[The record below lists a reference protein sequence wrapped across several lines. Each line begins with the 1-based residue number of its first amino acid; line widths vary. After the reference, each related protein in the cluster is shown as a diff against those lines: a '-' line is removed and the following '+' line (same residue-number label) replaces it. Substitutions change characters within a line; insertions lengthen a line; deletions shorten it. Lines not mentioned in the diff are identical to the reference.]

1 MGASSSPHR
10 SDDSR
15 QGRRISR
22 RTFAARAAAFGL
34 SASAIGLLTSACS
47 PSAPAAPPPAPP
59 ASGSAPKPA
68 EAAKPAA
75 PPPPPASGAAG
86 QPAAAQ
92 QSAPAAKGDRIVS
105 MWWEGKLP
113 YEEKLRESQATTFEA
128 NNPGIKIKRTLQADL
143 SKVVIP
149 AFSTGSAPDVTQT
162 EGDFAMRKSLMD
174 GKYILPLDKYY
185 DERKWPIFDWAR
197 TWSKIAGTTWEVP
210 WEAQTHGIYYNKT
223 ALAKHGIDIPKT
235 YEDLTAAAE
244 KGKKA
249 GLVPF
254 ASDNDRATNIRRSI
268 MIHLYAVATPQ
279 QVREI
284 LLGDAKFDSPE
295 MLEAVERATAVFSNG
310 WSDGKLGNTLV
321 TDAATP
327 DFAAGRNLFWL
338 TGTFNAKRH
347 KAQLKDFPDFDWG
360 YMDVPPITKS
370 LQWTTV
376 GGIGSSFAINAKA
389 ADVEAALKVIEFSTG
404 MDEQYNKTT
413 LETLGFI
420 PCMPFKYDGVPI
432 REDDKYFIE
441 SLSQNRDIGLQ
452 LNKLWPGDMVKYEE
466 QAGQGLAAGEVTPKD
481 FVATLAKMWEE
492 NKKKPGE
499 RWIA

>member
-1 MGASSSPHR
+1 MGACSSPHR

-47 PSAPAAPPPAPP
+47 PGAPAAPPPAPP

-143 SKVVIP
+143 TKVVIP

-174 GKYILPLDKYY
+174 GKYVLPLDKYY

-197 TWSKIAGTTWEVP
+197 TWSKIGGTTWEVP

-254 ASDNDRATNIRRSI
+254 ASDNDKATNIRRSI

-420 PCMPFKYDGVPI
+420 PCMPFKYDGVPL

-441 SLSQNRDIGLQ
+441 SLSQNRDIGIQ
-452 LNKLWPGDMVKYEE
+452 TNKLWPGDMVKYEE